1 MAFSF
6 RELISVFDHIRRAAA
21 WTRRQLVPPL
31 LAPSI
36 GRHRRRSGART
47 YEAFASTPALL
58 VGRPLWYP
66 KNAEL
71 LRAEDHTLVRPY
83 LLAHEERV
91 REWHASRP
99 RTLLIR
105 PYFEGPEAN

>member
-21 WTRRQLVPPL
+21 WTRRQLLPPL

-47 YEAFASTPALL
+47 SEAFASTPALL

-66 KNAEL
+66 KHAQP
-71 LRAEDHTLVRPY
+71 LRAEDHALVRPY

-91 REWHASRP
+91 REWCASRP

-105 PYFEGPEAN
+105 PYFHAPEAN